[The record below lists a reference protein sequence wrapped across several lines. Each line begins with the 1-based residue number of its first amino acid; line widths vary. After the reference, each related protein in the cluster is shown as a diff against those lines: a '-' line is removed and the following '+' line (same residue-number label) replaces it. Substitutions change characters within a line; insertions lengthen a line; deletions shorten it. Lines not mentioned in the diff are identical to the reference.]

1 MKKISNGVKIKSVKA
16 REILDSRGNPT
27 VEVELATTEGIFFA
41 SVPSGA
47 SVGKYEAL
55 ELRDGE
61 KRYQGRGVLKA
72 VKNVNEIIGPRLIGK
87 NPSNQKEIDE
97 IMIELDGTKNKSK
110 LGANAILAVSMAV
123 CRAGAAARNLPLYSY
138 ISQIYRGRTSGKF
151 TEDGPL
157 LAACFNIINGGVH
170 AGNDL
175 DFQEFMICPYTGI
188 SRKFQ
193 SAYGSRTRLY
203 RGRLAV
209 GENRSQKNSF
219 AENLR
224 IASEIYHE
232 LRETLAKKYGKL
244 ATNLGDE
251 GGFAPPI
258 GFPGEAIELILEAV
272 KKLNYEEEIKLIL
285 DVASSQFFSPPH
297 QKFSSGGKG
306 GKYEMKMGVF
316 TREGLLRYYENLIK
330 NYPILGLEDPFAED
344 DFDGWKLSRS
354 NLDSRI
360 LIIGDDLTTTNPERI
375 KLAKERGLCNAMILK
390 INQIGTVSEALEAA
404 KLAKDFGWKIMVSHR
419 SGETNDDFI
428 ADLAVGIGAD
438 FIKAGAPARGERVAK
453 YNRLLKIEEELHSGS

>member
-1 MKKISNGVKIKSVKA
+1 MTSKIKNLKA

-27 VEVELATTEGIFFA
+27 VEVELITDDGIFFA

-47 SVGKYEAL
+47 SVGKYEAV

-72 VKNVNEIIGPRLIGK
+72 VKNVNEIIGPRLIGE

-97 IMIELDGTKNKSK
+97 LIIKLDGTEKKSK

-123 CRAGAAARNLPLYSY
+123 CRAGARAKGLSLWQYILSFVNVKPRQICFPL
-138 ISQIYRGRTSGKF
+138 
-151 TEDGPL
+151 
-157 LAACFNIINGGVH
+157 ACFNIINGGVH

-175 DFQEFMICPYTGI
+175 DFQEFMICP
-188 SRKFQ
+188 Q
-193 SAYGSRTRLY
+193 L
-203 RGRLAV
+203 
-209 GENRSQKNSF
+209 NSF
-219 AENLR
+219 SENLKS
-224 IASEIYHE
+224 ASEIYYS
-232 LRETLAKKYGKL
+232 LREILKSKFGRFAI
-244 ATNLGDE
+244 NVGDE
-251 GGFAPPI
+251 GGFAPPLNSA
-258 GFPGEAIELILEAV
+258 EQAIELILEAV
-272 KKLNYEEEIKLIL
+272 KKLNYEKEIKLIL

-316 TREGLLRYYENLIK
+316 TREGLLRYYQNLIK

-360 LIIGDDLTTTNPERI
+360 LIIGDDLTATNPERI
-375 KLAKERGLCNAMILK
+375 KLAKEKNLCNGLILK
-390 INQIGTVSEALEAA
+390 PNQIGTITETIEAA
-404 KLAKDFGWKIMVSHR
+404 KLAKSLGPEGNPSASYGAGWKIMVSHR

-428 ADLAVGIGAD
+428 SDLAVGIGAD

-453 YNRLLKIEEELHSGS
+453 YNRLSKIEEEIHPVK